1 MPKAKATPA
10 KPTRERARSSTNLRR
25 ALVEKE
31 ILDKALALFAERGF
45 AGTTL
50 QDVADA
56 LGMSRPALYYYVN
69 SKEALLERLVESLS
83 LRDARAL
90 DSIRRRNA
98 PASERLH
105 EMAREI
111 ATNAASNPRQSRL
124 LSENR
129 HHLPAALAE
138 ADIEAERSIRRSIE
152 LVIEQGIRD
161 GEFRVVEPRTAA
173 MAIIGMSI
181 WTAWWDPGAVRPV
194 EAVADAIAEQAVWSV
209 RAHSPGQTTAGLISA
224 LRDNIDQL
232 ERLVEQPQPRRK
244 R

>member
-10 KPTRERARSSTNLRR
+10 KKPRERARGSSNLRR
-25 ALVEKE
+25 ALVEQE
-31 ILDKALALFAERGF
+31 ILDQALALFAERGF

-56 LGMSRPALYYYVN
+56 LGMSRPALYYYVP
-69 SKEALLERLVESLS
+69 SKDALLERLVESLS
-83 LRDARAL
+83 RRDARAL
-90 DSIRRRNA
+90 DSIRRRSA

-129 HHLPAALAE
+129 HHLPPALAE

-161 GEFRVVEPRTAA
+161 GEFRVVDPRTAA
-173 MAIIGMSI
+173 MSIIGMCI
-181 WTAWWDPGAVRPV
+181 WTAWWDPGAVQPV
-194 EAVADAIAEQAVWSV
+194 ETARRRAGADSRRVVQGAAGEPRSA
-209 RAHSPGQTTAGLISA
+209 RTAGRAAAASEA
-224 LRDNIDQL
+224 M
-232 ERLVEQPQPRRK
+232 RLDIGV
-244 R
+244 